1 MAIKIFSGVVA
12 VILLLAYLTP
22 VMLKLKDPALVLV
35 MLVGIALML
44 VDLWQ
49 SLQSKND

>member
-12 VILLLAYLTP
+12 VTL
-22 VMLKLKDPALVLV
+22 
-35 MLVGIALML
+35 MLVYLGPVVVKLGDLALSGVILIGIVLML

-49 SLQSKND
+49 SLRSKSD